1 MTLSAPVKSSPRPA
15 ANSINV
21 PKEMVKLSR
30 MTIQELRAKYR
41 ELYGAPTMVAHKVFL
56 RKRIIWKM
64 QSIAE
69 NLDLNK
75 EDWALVN
82 SLAQYAPIRMRP
94 KRKTRKARIEDLVA
108 ASSLSSPNPLET
120 PNQRDSR
127 IPPPGS
133 ILRRYHNG
141 KTYEVLVLD
150 DGFEYQGKWFKS
162 LTGLAKHLTG
172 THWNGYAFF
181 IDALAKARTEETK

>member
-1 MTLSAPVKSSPRPA
+1 MESILNPIAPVTEPWVPEDSTPNPMTLSAPVKSSPRPA

-21 PKEMVKLSR
+21 PKEMAKLAH
-30 MTIQELRAKYR
+30 MTIHELRAKYR

-94 KRKTRKARIEDLVA
+94 SV
-108 ASSLSSPNPLET
+108 
-120 PNQRDSR
+120 
-127 IPPPGS
+127 
-133 ILRRYHNG
+133 
-141 KTYEVLVLD
+141 
-150 DGFEYQGKWFKS
+150 
-162 LTGLAKHLTG
+162 
-172 THWNGYAFF
+172 
-181 IDALAKARTEETK
+181 